1 MFWVLFL
8 CEGGKYYFHSGFY
21 LRFIETLWSFF
32 SYLRGN
38 RKVEAVFKVSKF
50 GHHIIEAQER
60 PKKL

>member
-1 MFWVLFL
+1 MFWDRFL

-38 RKVEAVFKVSKF
+38 RKVEAVFKVLKF
-50 GHHIIEAQER
+50 GHHILGA
-60 PKKL
+60 